1 MECNPVQVHYN
12 ATYDNKVGHN
22 SPLQDSIC
30 QHNPVGQHTKR
41 NFFYHE
47 YSYPWPYVGGYA
59 LIKKG
64 DNASCFNCY
73 KLQYGGKSI
82 FFRAINSAKDGVDLG
97 KPLFEELS
105 GGTVGESEHI
115 SASLSMVD
123 SDSCLLTMQ
132 LTNNLLPDILP
143 KLLA

>member
-1 MECNPVQVHYN
+1 MQLFNLLAAATLAAATDFQVKMQVHYN

-30 QHNPVGQHTKR
+30 QHSPVGQHTKR

-82 FFRAINSAKDGVDLG
+82 FFSGNQ
-97 KPLFEELS
+97 LS
-105 GGTVGESEHI
+105 RGRRGPGQT
-115 SASLSMVD
+115 AL
-123 SDSCLLTMQ
+123 
-132 LTNNLLPDILP
+132 
-143 KLLA
+143 